1 MKNIAEMLNNVLG
14 QSGFLKRPQF
24 FLSSD
29 PDDIQMTAIANRV
42 GLEISGHYE
51 WSGLRKPSV
60 IDLLEGQTEY
70 DLPIDLKSIVS
81 DSSWETDGSR
91 KVDDHVSDGI
101 WYQYKFS
108 SLTSGGVIRAR
119 VYGNKLEVIEPFNG
133 GKISYEYITE
143 YYAITPPPANEL
155 KPEFSADTDLWL
167 LDDQLLTLGI
177 QAHWMQTKLMPQ
189 YSEMMVNYQK
199 KMNEAI
205 GRDGVRNTIGG
216 AGQVERRAPYT
227 KTWVN

>member
-1 MKNIAEMLNNVLG
+1 MNIADMLNNVLA

-29 PDDIQMTAIANRV
+29 PDDVQMTAIANRV
-42 GLEISGHYE
+42 GLEISGFYP
-51 WSGLRKPSV
+51 WFGLRQPAEINLV
-60 IDLLEGQTEY
+60 DGQTEY
-70 DLPIDLKSIVS
+70 DLPFGLKSIVS

-119 VYGNKLEVIEPFNG
+119 QYGDKLQVIEPFNG
-133 GKISYEYITE
+133 GKISFEYVTE
-143 YYAITPPPANEL
+143 YYAKTEGNAPLDA
-155 KPEFSADTDLWL
+155 FSSDTDNWI
-167 LDDQLLTLGI
+167 LDDQLLILGI

-189 YSEMMVNYQK
+189 YTEHMVNYFK

-205 GRDGVRNTIGG
+205 GRDGVRNTVGG
-216 AGQVERRAPYT
+216 HSGTSRKAPYT